1 MFIYANNKCQWLKYR
16 SNEFC
21 NKNCVGTYCALH
33 NSQIKLGM
41 RTLPC
46 KTCGLGISHNGICV
60 KCYGV
65 SAYRKMLRAK
75 RLNMKNLIE
84 EIREKVKLIE

>member
-1 MFIYANNKCQWLKYR
+1 MFIYANNKCKWLKYR

-33 NSQIKLGM
+33 NSQIKQGM
-41 RTLPC
+41 RTWPC
-46 KTCGLGISHNGICV
+46 KMCGLGISHNGICV

-65 SAYRKMLRAK
+65 NAYQKMLRAK